1 MLLYLLSYIAMKY
14 WLFKL
19 IVIALAIGAIACTDD
34 ALSSLNTPTE
44 MGSLPNLTASIE
56 DGKTRTY
63 IDNELYLRWHAEDNI
78 VAFFGNTLNRQ
89 YQFTG
94 QTGDNSGTF
103 KHIPSTQLGTGNI
116 IDQIYAVYPYD
127 DSIRITEG
135 GVMRLTLPAEQY
147 YAENSFGRNA
157 NTMVAVTENTEDTFL
172 NFRNVCGYL
181 KLKLYQEEA
190 PKVKR
195 ISVEGNAGEKI
206 AGHATVAIAYG
217 EAPIVTM
224 AEDATSVVSL
234 NCGEGVG
241 IGESAESPVEFWL
254 TIPETTFE
262 SGISLTVENV
272 DGNIFRIS
280 TTKPLTITRNHIQPM
295 AALEVK
301 FNVQADNE
309 IWYTSSDE
317 TVITPYKTD
326 VFGANI
332 VSNTYENGK
341 GVILFDGPVTSIG
354 DRAFYNK
361 SKLTSISLPYG
372 VSTIGECAF
381 QFCTRLVSITIPN
394 SVTQIGR
401 SAFSYC
407 SKLEEITIPESVTK
421 MGWNIFGG
429 CTSLKEFKGK
439 GAQLDGLCLVW
450 NDYLMGYA
458 SNSNVKEFTI
468 PSGVTGICD
477 ECFRESSIEVLTLPS
492 TIKSFTSLGSFKQL
506 KKIICH
512 ATTPPGINASPWFTN
527 NKTSSFKGLFVP
539 AKSLAKYKAAYGWKN
554 YSLYGFYDETHR
566 PSQISSKK
574 ITYKATSKL
583 EPYSYNFGTN
593 VNIVDNIYDE
603 ATGKGEITFD
613 ADLESLYYNF
623 YDCDNLVEIVIP
635 EGVTSILQSAFEQCS
650 NLVSITLPSTL
661 TEIGYYV
668 FRLCGSLKSIT
679 LPSTLT
685 EIGTEAFR
693 HCKSL
698 ETITIPDNVTK
709 INTSS
714 FNYCSSLVHL
724 TVGSGVTSFDDD
736 LYGCSSL
743 KTMYFKS
750 TTPPTL
756 PATYN
761 FTRYCTSLET
771 IYVPKGCGSR
781 YRSTTSWSNF
791 TIVEYD
797 GTSPAPWEN
806 EVGDGSS
813 SSYSVNLNNNWRKS
827 TTIANPDSS
836 LYDGVYESFSNYH
849 VGARIAKM
857 QINIRGYDN
866 FKLYIRSDAESTFDY
881 VMVSQLD
888 ATIDSNT
895 AADSPLVKAH
905 THNNQQSG
913 TEISN
918 YTLVEFTG
926 IDQGNHT
933 ITIIYRKDA
942 ATNEGN
948 DRGYILI
955 PKQQ

>member
-1 MLLYLLSYIAMKY
+1 MKY

-34 ALSSLNTPTE
+34 APSSLNTPTD

-56 DGKTRTY
+56 DGETRTY
-63 IDNELYLRWHAEDNI
+63 IDNEIYLRWHAEDNI

-116 IDQIYAVYPYD
+116 IEQIYAVYPYD

-262 SGISLTVENV
+262 SGISLTVEDV

-326 VFGANI
+326 VFGAKI

-372 VSTIGECAF
+372 VSSIGESTFYYCS
-381 QFCTRLVSITIPN
+381 RLVNITIPE

-401 SAFSYC
+401 YAFCYC

-421 MGWNIFGG
+421 MGWDIFGG

-450 NDYLMGYA
+450 DDYLMGYA
-458 SNSNVKEFTI
+458 SNSDVKEFTI

-492 TIKSFTSLGSFKQL
+492 TIESFTSLGSFKQL

-539 AKSLAKYKAAYGWKN
+539 AKSLDKYKAASGWKN

-583 EPYSYNFGTN
+583 EPYIYNFGN
-593 VNIVDNIYDE
+593 VNIVENRYDE
-603 ATGKGEITFD
+603 ATGEGEITFD
-613 ADLESLYYNF
+613 ADLKSLYYNF
-623 YDCDNLVEIVIP
+623 YNCSNLLEIVIP
-635 EGVTSILQSAFEQCS
+635 EGVTSIDQSAFEQCN
-650 NLVSITLPSTL
+650 NLMCITLPSTL
-661 TEIGYYV
+661 TRIGNYV
-668 FRLCGSLKSIT
+668 FRICSSLKSIS
-679 LPSTLT
+679 LPSSLT
-685 EIGTEAFR
+685 EIGLDAFSFCR
-693 HCKSL
+693 SL
-698 ETITIPDNVTK
+698 ETITVPDKVSK
-709 INTSS
+709 INENT
-714 FNYCSSLVHL
+714 FRGCEKLTHL
-724 TVGSGVTSFDDD
+724 TLGSGVTVFNDYLDFTTNLRSI
-736 LYGCSSL
+736 YC
-743 KTMYFKS
+743 KS
-750 TTPPTL
+750 KTPPTL
-756 PATYN
+756 ASSYN
-761 FTRYCTSLET
+761 FTQNNGYHPNLTT
-771 IYVPKGCGSR
+771 IYVPQGA
-781 YRSTTSWSNF
+781 WSAYYNSSSGWRNYS
-791 TIVEYD
+791 IVEYD
-797 GTSPAPWEN
+797 GSLPVPWESGN
-806 EVGDGSS
+806 EGGNEGETTAKVTVDTNSQWRISS
-813 SSYSVNLNNNWRKS
+813 TV
-827 TTIANPDSS
+827 ANPDAA
-836 LYDGVYESFSNYH
+836 LYDGVYESQYNYH
-849 VGARIAKM
+849 AGGVTSYM
-857 QINIRGYDN
+857 
-866 FKLYIRSDAESTFDY
+866 YITIEGLEQFQFYVRSDAESIYDY
-881 VMVSQLD
+881 VLVGELD
-888 ATIDSNT
+888 ATINNT
-895 AADSPLVKAH
+895 TDVNSPSVKFH
-905 THNNQQSG
+905 TRGNQQSG
-913 TEISN
+913 TELSN
-918 YTLVEFTG
+918 YTLVKFDN
-926 IDQGNHT
+926 IDKQKHT
-933 ITIIYRKDA
+933 ITIAYRKDSSTDVGA
-942 ATNEGN
+942 
-948 DRGYILI
+948 DRGYVLI